1 MKTTLDG
8 TQLWGVDEIA
18 KSDLYALD
26 TFTVTVGAVR
36 DFYSRYMKLKI
47 ELQNEKLKTASLE
60 DKVKSQ
66 NRFVVFA

>member
-8 TQLWGVDEIA
+8 TQLWSIEEIA
-18 KSDLYALD
+18 KSNLHTLD
-26 TFTVTVGAVR
+26 TFTVTVGSIR
-36 DFYSRYMKLKI
+36 DFYNRYMKLKI

-60 DKVKSQ
+60 EKINSQ